1 MTNPEMLVSWKAK
14 SSPPAAR
21 NSGAGKGTMVDPAHL
36 RSRRAACKIV
46 AVGLALWSALPARAA
61 DETAYEVF
69 GQALAPIAAALLGS
83 AGGPTQAMV
92 AECLVNGGSG
102 PLAAA
107 AGTRLRLA
115 VQAPDRFRIDLVRE
129 GSTTLFTACRNG
141 KELWAVPAEPMTV
154 LAQAA
159 GFDTTDQAPDT
170 TSPPLIPL
178 ALDPQMLSFLPL
190 VFDVKDLGTEENPQR
205 RVLQFGLLPQL
216 REAIKAE
223 EFTGRA
229 WIGEDRRPT
238 RLVVT
243 TPQGELD
250 LKIEKLDFA
259 GELAASAWQPSEGQE
274 ALRLPASSL
283 NGLFEKMLGAGAAV
297 E

>member
-1 MTNPEMLVSWKAK
+1 MALTIW
-14 SSPPAAR
+14 
-21 NSGAGKGTMVDPAHL
+21 
-36 RSRRAACKIV
+36 
-46 AVGLALWSALPARAA
+46 LAQPARAT
-61 DETAYEVF
+61 EGSVYELF

-83 AGGPTQAMV
+83 ADGRTQAMV
-92 AECLVNGGSG
+92 AECLVNGGTG

-115 VQAPDRFRIDLVRE
+115 VQAPDRFRIDVVRR
-129 GSTTLFTACRNG
+129 GSATPLTACRDG
-141 KELWAVPAEPMTV
+141 KELWAVPAEPMTM

-159 GFDTTDQAPDT
+159 GFDTSDQAPDT

-205 RVLQFGLLPQL
+205 RVLEFGLLPQL
-216 REAIKAE
+216 REAIKVE
-223 EFTGRA
+223 DFTGRA
-229 WIGEDRRPT
+229 WIGDNDKPT
-238 RLVVT
+238 RLVLT
-243 TPQGELD
+243 TSQGEID
-250 LKIEKLDFA
+250 LEIEKLDFA

-274 ALRLPASSL
+274 ALRLPASAL
-283 NGLFEKMLGAGAAV
+283 NELFEKMLGASPTV

>member
-1 MTNPEMLVSWKAK
+1 
-14 SSPPAAR
+14 
-21 NSGAGKGTMVDPAHL
+21 MVYPVHI
-36 RSRRAACKIV
+36 RTRHAACKI
-46 AVGLALWSALPARAA
+46 LAMALTIWSAQPARAA
-61 DETAYEVF
+61 DGSVYELF

-83 AGGPTQAMV
+83 ADGPTQAMV
-92 AECLVNGGSG
+92 AECLVNGGTG

-129 GSTTLFTACRNG
+129 GDTTKLTACRDG
-141 KELWAVPAEPMTV
+141 KELWAVPAEPMTA
-154 LAQAA
+154 LAQMA
-159 GFDTTDQAPDT
+159 GFDLAEQRPDT

-190 VFDVKDLGTEENPQR
+190 VFDVKDLGTEENPPR
-205 RVLQFGLLPQL
+205 RVLGFGLLPQL

-229 WIGEDRRPT
+229 WIDANRQPT
-238 RLVVT
+238 RLVLA

-250 LKIEKLDFA
+250 LEIEKLDFA
-259 GELAASAWQPSEGQE
+259 DELAAGAWQPSAGQK
-274 ALRLPASSL
+274 ALRLPASAL
-283 NGLFEKMLGAGAAV
+283 NELLAKMLGAAPAV

>member
-1 MTNPEMLVSWKAK
+1 M
-14 SSPPAAR
+14 
-21 NSGAGKGTMVDPAHL
+21 
-36 RSRRAACKIV
+36 
-46 AVGLALWSALPARAA
+46 ALTIWSAQPARAT
-61 DETAYEVF
+61 DGSVYELF

-83 AGGPTQAMV
+83 ADGRTQAMV
-92 AECLVNGGSG
+92 AECLVNGGTG

-115 VQAPDRFRIDLVRE
+115 VQAPDRFRIDVVRR
-129 GSTTLFTACRNG
+129 GSATPLTACRDG
-141 KELWAVPAEPMTV
+141 KELWAVPADPMTA

-159 GFDTTDQAPDT
+159 GFDTSDQAPDT

-205 RVLQFGLLPQL
+205 RVLEFGLLPQL
-216 REAIKAE
+216 REAIKVE
-223 EFTGRA
+223 DFTGRA
-229 WIGEDRRPT
+229 WIGDNDKPT
-238 RLVVT
+238 RLVLT
-243 TPQGELD
+243 TSQGEID
-250 LKIEKLDFA
+250 LEIEKLDFA

-283 NGLFEKMLGAGAAV
+283 NELFAKMLGASPTV

>member
-21 NSGAGKGTMVDPAHL
+21 NSGAGKGTMVNPAHL

-190 VFDVKDLGTEENPQR
+190 VFEVKDLGTEENPQR

>member
-170 TSPPLIPL
+170 TSPSLIPL

-190 VFDVKDLGTEENPQR
+190 VFEVKDLGTEENPQR

>member
-1 MTNPEMLVSWKAK
+1 MTA
-14 SSPPAAR
+14 
-21 NSGAGKGTMVDPAHL
+21 
-36 RSRRAACKIV
+36 
-46 AVGLALWSALPARAA
+46 
-61 DETAYEVF
+61 
-69 GQALAPIAAALLGS
+69 
-83 AGGPTQAMV
+83 
-92 AECLVNGGSG
+92 
-102 PLAAA
+102 
-107 AGTRLRLA
+107 
-115 VQAPDRFRIDLVRE
+115 
-129 GSTTLFTACRNG
+129 
-141 KELWAVPAEPMTV
+141 

-159 GFDTTDQAPDT
+159 GFDTTDQTPDT

-205 RVLQFGLLPQL
+205 RVLEFGLLPQL

-229 WIGEDRRPT
+229 WIGENRQPT

-250 LKIEKLDFA
+250 LEIEKLDFA

-283 NGLFEKMLGAGAAV
+283 NQLFEKMLGAGPAV

>member
-190 VFDVKDLGTEENPQR
+190 VFEVKDLGTEENPQR